1 MELNK
6 TYITNKGRAL
16 MAKLS
21 AGTKTYFT
29 QVRTSTTEY
38 PDNTPSSTFEA
49 LTALTNI
56 KQAANIS
63 DVVIRDSVY
72 VDVSAA
78 ISNKGLATGYKV
90 GCFGF
95 YAQDP
100 DGGEILYA
108 ITPVKQGTGDWFP
121 ADNGVNASSIEV
133 GLSIQVGNSANV
145 TMQVDAGAYAT
156 VTMLNTVKA
165 DVQAIK
171 DLVGLA
177 DKGVVGLEVDWA
189 NRTYKRM
196 GEAKGLSAG
205 TDFDKYIAFGGR
217 KRCIVTDAG
226 KVIYKGEP
234 GYIETGKTTATGTAK
249 DGTEVPAGTLAQ
261 VMVEQPKFYYRRIPL
276 VTDPI
281 VDGTGS
287 HLRKWVDLISDE
299 PKPGFKLHPAFIRNG
314 EIKEYIYLSAFE
326 GSTFD
331 TSANAYLLQDEQVT
345 DFSTDKLCSIVGA
358 KPLSGKTQTATRTN
372 LRTIAQKRGSGWELK
387 DILAASVTQMLF
399 TVEYA
404 GFDTQLLLGKGVT
417 DLPYVDGQNDSVVN
431 GFTSALGNASGM
443 ASGEDGKVSI
453 AYRGE
458 ENFYGNI
465 WNWIDGLNVDRDSGT
480 TPGKHDIYIAD
491 HGFVDNIGTDPYK
504 KFQATACQNEGYC
517 SAICYPANG
526 EMDCLYI
533 PSETK
538 GASNTGTCD
547 YFYRNPTY
555 KGWLAARLGGDWGY
569 GSQAGAFYLNLGNAA
584 STRSCRIGGRALYV
598 PAGSGAHS

>member
-29 QVRTSTTEY
+29 CVKTSTTEY
-38 PDNTPSSTFEA
+38 ADNTPSSTFEA

-56 KQAANIS
+56 KQAADIS
-63 DVVIRDSVY
+63 DVVIRDNVY
-72 VDVSAA
+72 VDIKAA
-78 ISNKGLATGYKV
+78 ISNKNLAAGYKI

-100 DGGEILYA
+100 DIGEILYA
-108 ITPVKQGTGDWFP
+108 IAPVKHGTGDWFP

-133 GLSIQVGNSANV
+133 ALSIQVGNSANV
-145 TMQVDAGAYAT
+145 TMNVDAGAYAT
-156 VTMLNTVKA
+156 VTMLNAVKE

-177 DKGVVGLEVDWA
+177 DKGVVGLEIDWA

-205 TDFDKYIAFGGR
+205 ADFDRYNAFGGR
-217 KRCIVTDAG
+217 KRCIVTDLG

-234 GYIETGKTTATGTAK
+234 GYIETGKTTVTGTAK
-249 DGTEVPAGTLAQ
+249 DGTEVPAGTQAQ

-281 VDGTGS
+281 VDGAGS

-314 EIKEYIYLSAFE
+314 EIKEYIYLSAYE
-326 GSTFD
+326 GSIFD
-331 TSANAYLLQDEQVT
+331 TSANAYLLQDEQVG
-345 DFSTDKLCSIVGA
+345 DFVEDKLCSITGA
-358 KPLSGKTQTATRTN
+358 KPLSGRTQQATRTN
-372 LRTIAQKRGSGWELK
+372 LRKIAQKRGAGWELK
-387 DILAASVTQMLF
+387 DILATSVTQMLF
-399 TVEYA
+399 SIEYA
-404 GFDTQLLLGKGVT
+404 GFDTQALLGRGVV
-417 DLPYVDGQNDSVVN
+417 DLPYVDGQNDSVAN
-431 GFTSALGNASGM
+431 GFTSALGNVSGM
-443 ASGEDGKVSI
+443 AQGENGKVSI
-453 AYRGE
+453 SYRGE

-465 WNWIDGLNVDRDSGT
+465 WNWIDGINVDRDGT
-480 TPGKHDIYIAD
+480 ITPGKHDIYIAD
-491 HGFVDNIGTDPYK
+491 HGFTDGIGTGPYK

-517 SAICYPANG
+517 SAICYPADG
-526 EMDCLYI
+526 ELDCLYI

-538 GASNTGTCD
+538 GASNWGTCD
-547 YFYRNPTY
+547 YFYRNTSY
-555 KGWLAARLGGDWGY
+555 KGWLAALLGGSWSY
-569 GSQAGAFYLNLGNAA
+569 GSQAGAFCLLLTYAA
-584 STRSCRIGGRALYV
+584 SYRGYSIGGRALYV